1 MIEIFAIFLTLLSLT
16 LFFNFPLN
24 YFLLNNISKIRFTH
38 NESFL
43 INIVLNANIL
53 LLLSFFQ
60 INLNQV
66 FFVFIF
72 GSIFFFI
79 KFFKEYL
86 ELINRNIFTIL
97 SFIIIFYSISI
108 VLLKKAFLEWDG
120 LAHWLF
126 KSTVYFQ
133 GGTYEDLVG
142 LPFDYYPHL
151 GTYIW
156 AFFWKNSL
164 LQVEYYGRL
173 FYVFIFIIAIF
184 TLRHKLTKKFSE
196 FNKDVIIFILILLS
210 SNIFL
215 FGGYQEYFLFV
226 IFFTFSHFFLKFFY
240 VKKVDFYFF
249 PEIFLILTSLCIMW
263 IKQEG
268 FFYYI
273 ILNFIFLI
281 HSQISYKKKLIYLFI
296 VATLIILFYTIKNH
310 YFGVLRFNESLI
322 NEETYR
328 NIEIQYLFEKILII
342 TKYFLISFFKYP
354 IWIVILI
361 SFFILS
367 NKYLLFNKTKFVFTY
382 IMLIFIFIFAIF
394 LNTPD
399 DIAWLAPLTLNRIV
413 FATSGFLIFLIIDLL
428 NKNAK

>member
-164 LQVEYYGRL
+164 LQIEYYGRL
-173 FYVFIFIIAIF
+173 FYVFIFIISIF

-367 NKYLLFNKTKFVFTY
+367 NKYSLYNKTKFVFTY
-382 IMLIFIFIFAIF
+382 IMLTFSFIFAIF

-428 NKNAK
+428 NKNEK

>member
-164 LQVEYYGRL
+164 LQIEYYGRL
-173 FYVFIFIIAIF
+173 FYVFIFIISIF

-273 ILNFIFLI
+273 ILNFIF
-281 HSQISYKKKLIYLFI
+281 
-296 VATLIILFYTIKNH
+296 IL
-310 YFGVLRFNESLI
+310 
-322 NEETYR
+322 
-328 NIEIQYLFEKILII
+328 ILII
-342 TKYFLISFFKYP
+342 R
-354 IWIVILI
+354 
-361 SFFILS
+361 
-367 NKYLLFNKTKFVFTY
+367 
-382 IMLIFIFIFAIF
+382 
-394 LNTPD
+394 
-399 DIAWLAPLTLNRIV
+399 RI
-413 FATSGFLIFLIIDLL
+413 G
-428 NKNAK
+428 

>member
-120 LAHWLF
+120 LAHWFF
-126 KSTVYFQ
+126 KSSVYFQ

-164 LQVEYYGRL
+164 LQIEYYGRL

-215 FGGYQEYFLFV
+215 FGGYQEYFLFF

-249 PEIFLILTSLCIMW
+249 PEIFLILTSFCIMW

-296 VATLIILFYTIKNH
+296 VTTLIILFYTIKNH
-310 YFGVLRFNESLI
+310 YFGDLRFNESFI
-322 NEETYR
+322 NEETYK
-328 NIEIQYLFEKILII
+328 NLEIQYLFEKILII

-367 NKYLLFNKTKFVFTY
+367 NKYSLFDKTKFVFMY
-382 IMLIFIFIFAIF
+382 MMLTFSFIFAIF

-399 DIAWLAPLTLNRIV
+399 DIAWLTPLTLNRIV

-428 NKNAK
+428 NKNEK

>member
-164 LQVEYYGRL
+164 LQIEYYGRL
-173 FYVFIFIIAIF
+173 FYVFIFIISIF

-226 IFFTFSHFFLKFFY
+226 IFFTFSHFFLKFLY

-296 VATLIILFYTIKNH
+296 VTTLIIIFYTIKNY
-310 YFGVLRFNESLI
+310 YFGDLRFNESFI
-322 NEETYR
+322 NEETFK
-328 NIEIQYLFEKILII
+328 NLEIQYLFEKILII

-367 NKYLLFNKTKFVFTY
+367 NKYSLFNKTKFVFTY